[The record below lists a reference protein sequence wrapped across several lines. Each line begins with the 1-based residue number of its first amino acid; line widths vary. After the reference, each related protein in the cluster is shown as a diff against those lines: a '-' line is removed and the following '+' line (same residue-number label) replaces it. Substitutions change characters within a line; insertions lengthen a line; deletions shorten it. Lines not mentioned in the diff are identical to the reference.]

1 MIIEEYII
9 SYLATALAETVG
21 SVTIPFPVSGDV
33 PSPVPDSFI
42 LPLPSAQASTASIRS
57 ATIAIESWHTSR
69 AKAAALNA
77 KVEAAMERIT
87 EKPEISSCSLDTS
100 YNNPDMT
107 RKKPR
112 YEADF
117 TVVYNL

>member
-42 LPLPSAQASTASIRS
+42 TVEQTAADTVNRIRS